1 MSNQLAV
8 RQAKLSDLDNLTA
21 LEQRTFDYSRINRRN
36 FRRLIQSSSVCF
48 WVITEAQNLIT
59 YAITLSRKNSHFW
72 RIYSIAVDAQHRNRG
87 LARAMLE
94 HIITEAKKG
103 QRQGLTLEVK
113 ADNIAAIRLYQQ
125 LDFETVD
132 LLPDY
137 YDDGTDG
144 FKMRLTF
151 YPENH

>member
-8 RQAKLSDLDNLTA
+8 RKARVSDLDNLTA
-21 LEQRTFDYSRINRRN
+21 LEQRTFDYSRISRRN
-36 FRRLIQSSSVCF
+36 FRRLIQSSSVNF
-48 WVITEAQNLIT
+48 WVITEGQKLIT
-59 YAITLSRKNSHFW
+59 YAITLARKNSRFW
-72 RIYSIAVDAQHRNRG
+72 RIYSIAVDSQHRNRG

-94 HIITEAKKG
+94 HIITEAKKD

-113 ADNIAAIRLYQQ
+113 VDNIVAIKLYQYY
-125 LDFETVD
+125 DFETVD